1 MSSMTDDILKK
12 TRAGLEYL
20 EFKLKAYEKEIEKL
34 SLDVA
39 ILSEELQRERQ
50 PKRDER

>member
-1 MSSMTDDILKK
+1 MSNMTDDIFKK
-12 TRAGLEYL
+12 TRAGLEYM
-20 EFKLKAYEKEIEKL
+20 EFKLKEYEKEIERL
-34 SLDVA
+34 SLDVS

>member
-1 MSSMTDDILKK
+1 MSIVTSDIFKR

-20 EFKLKAYEKEIEKL
+20 EFKLFEYEKEIEKL